1 MTRTSARLPNRLP
14 LTAAADTS
22 APRHSSGLVP
32 AELVGRWRPGTVL
45 KRDVFSTVER
55 GHLQAADGEVEAILR
70 RIDQVHWWSWPI
82 ALHLFHRE
90 RKALAIAGQLG
101 VGPALLFA
109 GRRVLVR
116 SWIDGLALHIAQPRG
131 DAAYFRSARQAL
143 ARLHR
148 AGLTH
153 NDLAKQQNWLRGR
166 DGRAYL
172 IDFQLARVFPR
183 RNRLF
188 RIAAYEDLRHLLKQ
202 KRRFAP
208 EALTASE
215 RRVLSRKSL
224 ISRAWM
230 AGGKPIY
237 HAITRG
243 LFRFADREGGGRRL
257 VNDAP
262 PILRQLKS
270 YPGVR
275 DVAVVAFPDRRRGVG
290 LYAFVEA
297 GASLGE
303 HALRA
308 HLAETLGAA
317 KAPEHLQVVEALPR
331 RPDGEVHN
339 EVLHLIAT
347 NQIELVPPL
356 IADAAERAAVERI
369 IRDRRF
375 LQDRLAAPQ

>member
-1 MTRTSARLPNRLP
+1 
-14 LTAAADTS
+14 
-22 APRHSSGLVP
+22 
-32 AELVGRWRPGTVL
+32 VL

-55 GHLQAADGEVEAILR
+55 GHFRTPEGEVEAILR

-82 ALHLFHRE
+82 ARHLFHRE
-90 RKALAIAGQLG
+90 RKALVIAGKLG

-116 SWIDGLALHIAQPRG
+116 GWIDGLALHIAQPHG
-131 DAAYFRSARQAL
+131 DAAYFRSAKQVL
-143 ARLHR
+143 AKLHR
-148 AGLTH
+148 AGLCH

-172 IDFQLARVFPR
+172 IDFQLAQTFAR
-183 RNRLF
+183 RGRLF

-208 EALTASE
+208 DALTAGE

-230 AGGKPIY
+230 AAGKPVY

-257 VNDAP
+257 VYDAP
-262 PILRQLKS
+262 PIARELKS

-275 DVAVVAFPDRRRGVG
+275 DAAVVAFPDRRSGVG
-290 LYAFVEA
+290 LYAFVESD
-297 GASLGE
+297 ASLTE
-303 HALRA
+303 QALQR
-308 HLAETLGAA
+308 HLVQALGAA
-317 KAPEHLQVVEALPR
+317 RAPEHLQRVEALPR
-331 RPDGEVHN
+331 RPGGDIHT
-339 EVLHLIAT
+339 EVLQLIAT
-347 NQIELVPPL
+347 NQIELIPPL
-356 IADAAERAAVERI
+356 IADAAERAAVDRI

-375 LQDRLAAPQ
+375 LQDRLAAR

>member
-1 MTRTSARLPNRLP
+1 
-14 LTAAADTS
+14 LTAAADIS
-22 APRHSSGLVP
+22 ASRHGSGLVP
-32 AELVGRWRPGTVL
+32 AELAGRWRPGTVL

-55 GHLQAADGEVEAILR
+55 GHLQTADGEVEAILR

-82 ALHLFHRE
+82 ARHLFHRE
-90 RKALAIAGQLG
+90 RKALALAGKLG
-101 VGPALLFA
+101 VGPVLLFA

-116 SWIDGLALHIAQPRG
+116 GWIDGLALHIAQPHG

-243 LFRFADREGGGRRL
+243 LFRFTDREGGGRRL
-257 VNDAP
+257 VYDAP
-262 PILRQLKS
+262 PIMRQLRS

-297 GASLGE
+297 DASLGE

-317 KAPEHLQVVEALPR
+317 KAPEHLQIVEALPR
-331 RPDGEVHN
+331 RPGGDVHT

-356 IADAAERAAVERI
+356 IADAVERAAVERI

-375 LQDRLAAPQ
+375 LQDRLAAPG